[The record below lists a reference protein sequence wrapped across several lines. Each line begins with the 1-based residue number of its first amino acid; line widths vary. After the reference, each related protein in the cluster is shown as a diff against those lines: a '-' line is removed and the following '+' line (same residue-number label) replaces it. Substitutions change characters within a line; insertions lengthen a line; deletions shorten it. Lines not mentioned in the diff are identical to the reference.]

1 MKTIAVLSRKGG
13 AGKTTLC
20 VHLAV
25 AAENR
30 GIVTAIM
37 DLDPQAS
44 AAVWG
49 DNRGE
54 APDVVPAQ
62 APRLAGL
69 LSAAKAQG
77 CKLALLDTAP
87 HADGIAADAAALA
100 DAVVIPC
107 RPSSF
112 DLAAIGSTVRL
123 AQAAG
128 KPAYVVINAAPTQ
141 GRQAAET
148 AEALT
153 KAGVQV
159 SPIVIHQRVALA
171 WPIAN
176 GRTAN
181 EAEPSGKAAQEIAA
195 LLDWLATTINLPK
208 IQSANL

>member
-1 MKTIAVLSRKGG
+1 MKTVAILSRKGG
-13 AGKTTLC
+13 AGKTTLA
-20 VHLAV
+20 VHVGV
-25 AAENR
+25 AAEQA
-30 GIVTAIM
+30 GIVTAIF

-62 APRLAGL
+62 APRLAAL
-69 LSAAKAQG
+69 LAAARGQG
-77 CKLALLDTAP
+77 AKLALIDTAP

-100 DAVVIPC
+100 DLVLIPC

-128 KPAYVVINAAPTQ
+128 KPAYVIINAAPTQ

-148 AEALT
+148 IEALT
-153 KAGVQV
+153 GAGVEV
-159 SPIVIHQRVALA
+159 SPVIIHQRVAFAA
-171 WPIAN
+171 WIAA
-176 GRTAN
+176 GRTAA
-181 EAEPSGKAAQEIAA
+181 EAEPGGKAAAEITE
-195 LLDWLATTINLPK
+195 LLAWLATTLK